1 MTERTIIVGASHC
14 GAQLCVSLRQGGW
27 AGEITLIGEET
38 APPYHRPPLSKD
50 FLLGQKHLS
59 DILIRPE
66 QVYTEAGID
75 MRLGIRATDID
86 RKAKTV
92 TLETGEILSYT
103 KLVLATGARVRKLP
117 IPGADLPSVFYLRDQ
132 LDVEAIKQKAMTA
145 KTALIIGGGY
155 IGLETAASLRKLGL
169 DVTVLE
175 AMPRILQRVT
185 SPELSDFFKRV
196 HKEEGT
202 TILESVAA
210 SSLQTTHP
218 QTAAS
223 GLSVTTQCGQTL
235 TADFVVIGIGVIP
248 NTDLAEA
255 AGLSVGNGI
264 EINEFCQTDDP
275 DIYAA
280 GDVAW
285 HYNPIFG
292 RHLRLESVPN
302 TTDQAKIAAQHINGN
317 PIAQNSVPWF
327 WSDQYDVKL
336 QIAGLSDGYTDIVIR
351 GDHLTSRKFSIFYF
365 KDSALLAVDAVND
378 PQSFMM
384 GKMALTKNKTVDKTL
399 LANPEQ
405 SLKATLI

>member
-66 QVYTEAGID
+66 QV
-75 MRLGIRATDID
+75 
-86 RKAKTV
+86 
-92 TLETGEILSYT
+92 GEILSYT

-202 TILESVAA
+202 TILENVAA

-365 KDSALLAVDAVND
+365 KNSALLAVDAVND